1 MRPDEQV
8 RERRGCGSDGPEGRP
23 VSVLALDIVGFTE
36 INGSLGAVCVARR
49 VSNPLSHLRVNAAH
63 AGVLLL
69 VVLAALPG
77 RAAHLQQPLRVRPHF
92 ENPRHP
98 DHRMSTDEP

>member
-23 VSVLALDIVGFTE
+23 VSVLTLDIVGFTE

-49 VSNPLSHLRVNAAH
+49 VSNPL
-63 AGVLLL
+63 AGERSPRRC
-69 VVLAALPG
+69 ATAR
-77 RAAHLQQPLRVRPHF
+77 RARGSPPARDCQR
-92 ENPRHP
+92 
-98 DHRMSTDEP
+98 